1 MLYPPRAVERAML
14 AREVLLRAM
23 NHEYSWT
30 QAAEI
35 LGITPRGLRRLRQRM
50 EEFGYEGLVDRRH
63 GRPSP
68 RRTAVA
74 EVERILGLYR
84 ERYYG
89 FNVRH
94 FTSLVRREHG
104 VTLSYT
110 CVKQLLQGAGLVKRC
125 RARGRHRMKRP
136 RKPRFGQMLHLDG
149 STHAWLA
156 LMPGEKQTLIQSVDD
171 ATSRVLYAQ
180 LWPAETA
187 MAVMN
192 ALAEIVSVYGIP
204 ESLYTDRAS
213 WAFETPVAGGK
224 VSKTHLTQVGEALKR
239 LGVEHIASY
248 SPQGRGRSERMNE
261 TLQGRLINEL
271 RAAGVRDVEAANRYL
286 RERYLP
292 AHNEEFA
299 CEPADPEAAFVALGD
314 VKLDQIFFE
323 QAERTVA
330 KDNTVSWDA
339 LTLQIRKQPSR
350 PTCANLRVSVRRHLD
365 GSYTIWRGAQRLGNY
380 DAQGKVVADITTPA
394 KSAQSGAGRVPASGR
409 LRLPAAGTRGRA
421 NV

>member
-1 MLYPPRAVERAML
+1 
-14 AREVLLRAM
+14 M
-23 NHEYSWT
+23 NGEYSWM

-63 GRPSP
+63 RRPSP
-68 RRTAVA
+68 RRTPVP
-74 EVERILGLYR
+74 ELERILGLYR

-110 CVKQLLQGAGLVKRC
+110 CVKQLLQGAGLVKRR

-156 LMPGEKQTLIQSVDD
+156 LVPEEKQTLIQSVDD

-192 ALAEIVSVYGIP
+192 ALAEIISVHGIP
-204 ESLYTDRAS
+204 ESLYTDRAG

-224 VSKTHLTQVGEALKR
+224 VSKTHLTQVGEALAR
-239 LGVEHIASY
+239 LGVEHIPSY
-248 SPQGRGRSERMNE
+248 SPQGRGRSERMNG

-271 RAAGVRDVEAANRYL
+271 KAAGISDVQAANRYL

-292 AHNEEFA
+292 AHNEEFT
-299 CEPADPEAAFVALGD
+299 CEPADPENAFVPLGD

-330 KDNTVSWDA
+330 KDNTVSWDG
-339 LTLQIRKQPSR
+339 LTLQIRKQPAR
-350 PTCANLRVSVRRHLD
+350 PTCAKLRVSIRRHLD
-365 GSYTIWRGAQRLGNY
+365 GSYTIWRGALNLGGY
-380 DAQGKVVADITTPA
+380 DAQGSAVNEAADRPA
-394 KSAQSGAGRVPASGR
+394 APHIAAGRVPASGR
-409 LRLPAAGTRGRA
+409 FRLPAAGTRGRA
-421 NV
+421 NA